1 MSHQLPRILIV
12 DDEVHNRKGIKRIIE
27 ESDFQY
33 DSINEAAGAAEAR
46 AIVNSKGV
54 DIILLDINMPK
65 ENGFEFLDSVKTSPF
80 LTIFITAYTEH
91 AIRAF
96 KANAI
101 DYILKPVDEFE
112 LLQALQKSIGLLP
125 LIQKSSSWLQYKQA
139 LDQAADLTPTQQYP
153 GKLTLPHSAGFHMVQ
168 VQDITHL
175 EADGNYTH
183 LHFIDAPGIMTSRP
197 IREFEEILDPAQFF
211 RIHKSS
217 IINIYFLKSY
227 STSEGSEAIL
237 TNGKRLPVSR
247 RRLEDFMNAINAV
260 SRKI

>member
-1 MSHQLPRILIV
+1 MSHPLPRILIV
-12 DDEVHNRKGIKRIIE
+12 DDEAHNRRGIRRIIE
-27 ESDFQY
+27 ESDFKY
-33 DSINEAAGAAEAR
+33 ERIDEAAGAEEAR
-46 AIVNSKGV
+46 AIINSKGV

-65 ENGFEFLDSVKTSPF
+65 ENGFEFLDSVKSSPF

-112 LLQALQKSIGLLP
+112 LLQALQKSISLLP
-125 LIQKSSSWLQYKQA
+125 LIQQSTSWNQYKQA
-139 LDQAADLTPTQQYP
+139 LDQVADSLPAQEYP
-153 GKLTLPHSAGFHMVQ
+153 SKLTLPHSAGFHMVQ

-183 LHFIDAPGIMTSRP
+183 LHFREGPGILTSRP

-260 SRKI
+260 SRKL